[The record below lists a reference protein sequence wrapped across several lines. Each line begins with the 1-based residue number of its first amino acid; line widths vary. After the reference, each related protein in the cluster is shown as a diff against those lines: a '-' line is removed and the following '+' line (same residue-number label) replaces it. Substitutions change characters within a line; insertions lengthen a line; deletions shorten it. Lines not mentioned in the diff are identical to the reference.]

1 MSLETLRAARRAR
14 LRPAGVFLLT
24 RECPRPQWRWLL
36 DDPSCVWLPER
47 SDVRAHDLRALTGLP
62 VTALVDDLG
71 AREVEV
77 REAVASVGAVLAGI
91 ADGQRAVVTEHH
103 PWAANAEQIA
113 GAGWSDLV
121 GPALVSDRNF
131 HWSL

>member
-1 MSLETLRAARRAR
+1 M
-14 LRPAGVFLLT
+14 
-24 RECPRPQWRWLL
+24 
-36 DDPSCVWLPER
+36 
-47 SDVRAHDLRALTGLP
+47 RAHDLRALTGLP

-91 ADGQRAVVTEHH
+91 ADGVSAIVTEHH

-113 GAGWSDLV
+113 GAGWPDLV
-121 GPALVSDRNF
+121 APALVSDRNF

>member
-62 VTALVDDLG
+62 VTALVDDLRRRREQVIE
-71 AREVEV
+71 ALREVNAKLIGICDGVDAEV
-77 REAVASVGAVLAGI
+77 IDEHPLPAEAAEVVML
-91 ADGQRAVVTEHH
+91 DWRAE
-103 PWAANAEQIA
+103 W
-113 GAGWSDLV
+113 
-121 GPALVSDRNF
+121 NF
-131 HWSL
+131 